1 MPPESNVESTVYKGA
16 DTCLASTIHRMG
28 KKWRVGVRKCNK
40 KVELKWSRTQ
50 QRGWGNQEFLFR
62 KAIFT
67 LTIWAWDS
75 SDGPVGKTSPSNAG
89 VVGLI
94 AG

>member
-1 MPPESNVESTVYKGA
+1 MEPNTAK
-16 DTCLASTIHRMG
+16 RMG
-28 KKWRVGVRKCNK
+28 KPRVSVQK
-40 KVELKWSRTQ
+40 
-50 QRGWGNQEFLFR
+50 GNI
-62 KAIFT
+62 A